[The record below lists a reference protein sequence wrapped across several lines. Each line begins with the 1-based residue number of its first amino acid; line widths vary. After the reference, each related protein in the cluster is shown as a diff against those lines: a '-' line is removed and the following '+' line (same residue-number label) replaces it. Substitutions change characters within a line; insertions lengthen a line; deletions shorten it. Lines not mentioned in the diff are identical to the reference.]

1 MKILLCLAPI
11 FLLIGCGGG
20 GGGSGGSTPTGPVA
34 STLSFP
40 LRQAIN
46 TLTANGESVTFTA
59 TGTSATQATDG
70 LCSGSYSFTSAPAT
84 TATTFRGQSALSSTS
99 AATSTYSN
107 CTPSSSANS
116 STNYYDTNY
125 LPLGDVDASSGE
137 MGVWQATPNIPTTVR
152 VNDVFIV
159 GTKNYFTNTTGT
171 VNDGRADMTVVVE
184 ADSATT
190 AILNQIIKRYN
201 AAGQLTS
208 TSQGRSRID
217 TMGTLTRVSIDI
229 QFATTSTNHLV
240 FRR

>member
-1 MKILLCLAPI
+1 
-11 FLLIGCGGG
+11 
-20 GGGSGGSTPTGPVA
+20 
-34 STLSFP
+34 
-40 LRQAIN
+40 
-46 TLTANGESVTFTA
+46 
-59 TGTSATQATDG
+59 
-70 LCSGSYSFTSAPAT
+70 
-84 TATTFRGQSALSSTS
+84 
-99 AATSTYSN
+99 
-107 CTPSSSANS
+107 
-116 STNYYDTNY
+116 
-125 LPLGDVDASSGE
+125 